1 MSYLKAI
8 VISAVVAL
16 AIIFMVQNIEAL
28 SHPLSIRLNLFF
40 FNFQTTPY
48 ATYMVILLAFFVGL
62 LAASLLGLA
71 ERFRLRRSIKDQ
83 KKEIKRLNGELSSL
97 RTLPI
102 TGDGVAGGS
111 EVAAPEEDEP
121 AEAAQP

>member
-16 AIIFMVQNIEAL
+16 AIIFMVQNIQAL

-40 FNFQTTPY
+40 VKFETTPY

-62 LAASLLGLA
+62 LVASLLGLA
-71 ERFRLRRSIKDQ
+71 ERFRLR
-83 KKEIKRLNGELSSL
+83 KRLRDLRKRNDKLRDELNSL
-97 RTLPI
+97 RNMPLNDPVS
-102 TGDGVAGGS
+102 GP
-111 EVAAPEEDEP
+111 PELEEEEEGE
-121 AEAAQP
+121 EASQT

>member
-16 AIIFMVQNIEAL
+16 AIIFMVQNIDTL

-40 FNFQTTPY
+40 IQFETTPY

-62 LAASLLGLA
+62 LAASLLGLL
-71 ERFRLRRSIKDQ
+71 ERLRLRKTIRQ
-83 KKEIKRLNGELSSL
+83 QRKEVERLNKELSSL
-97 RTLPI
+97 RNMPLTGEPI
-102 TGDGVAGGS
+102 AGS
-111 EVAAPEEDEP
+111 DIT
-121 AEAAQP
+121 EATQEGQGEA

>member
-40 FNFQTTPY
+40 VQFETTPY

-62 LAASLLGLA
+62 LAASLLGLL
-71 ERFRLRRSIKDQ
+71 ERFRMRKRLRAQR
-83 KKEIKRLNGELSSL
+83 KEIERLNQELSSL
-97 RTLPI
+97 RNMPI
-102 TGDGVAGGS
+102 TG
-111 EVAAPEEDEP
+111 EP
-121 AEAAQP
+121 IPGAEAVGEAEEEGTS

>member
-16 AIIFMVQNIEAL
+16 AIVFMVQNIEPL

-40 FNFQTTPY
+40 VQFETTPY

-62 LAASLLGLA
+62 LAASLLGLM
-71 ERFRLRRSIKDQ
+71 ERFRQRKTIRQ
-83 KKEIKRLNGELSSL
+83 QRKEVQRLNKELSSL
-97 RTLPI
+97 RNMPI
-102 TGDGVAGGS
+102 TGEAITGS
-111 EVAAPEEDEP
+111 DITEETQESKGDS
-121 AEAAQP
+121 

>member
-16 AIIFMVQNIEAL
+16 AIIFMVQNIEPL

-40 FNFQTTPY
+40 IQFETTPY

-62 LAASLLGLA
+62 LAASLLGLMERLRLRKTIRQQRKEA
-71 ERFRLRRSIKDQ
+71 ER
-83 KKEIKRLNGELSSL
+83 LNKELSSL
-97 RTLPI
+97 RNMPLTGEPI
-102 TGDGVAGGS
+102 AGSDITEETQEGEGGS
-111 EVAAPEEDEP
+111 
-121 AEAAQP
+121 